1 MQTWHVRKMKLSG
14 EGWIPPMAVHD
25 YAYPQPWAVSPTL
38 EPALNQLG
46 LLPNADQL
54 RDEGYTIV
62 HDAYDPA
69 LCAAIRADVLAAA
82 RAEKGHYFDIKPG
95 EGISAY
101 HLLGKSDHFA
111 QALLNP
117 KLLALA
123 EYLCG
128 GDFLLSQLA
137 ASVRFEGATAMG
149 LHIDS
154 QWIPP
159 TPYNPMFT
167 ACLALDDLSEEAG
180 TTLVIP
186 ESHTLMC
193 NPGPEEDQARAQ
205 AVPMACKVGGFAI
218 WTGYAWHANYP
229 RTLPGERVM
238 LHMTFCRLAYRPV
251 EDYSHLGDDFLA
263 KWPPVM
269 ATMLGR
275 DAWMG
280 LAGRNGGACDMRHYS
295 RMWDAAR
302 R

>member
-1 MQTWHVRKMKLSG
+1 MS
-14 EGWIPPMAVHD
+14 
-25 YAYPQPWAVSPTL
+25 SPTYASP
-38 EPALNQLG
+38 EPWTISDTLAPEIDRLG
-46 LLPNADQL
+46 LRDHAAQL
-54 RDEGYTIV
+54 REEGYAIV

-69 LCAAIRADVLAAA
+69 FCAEVRAALLAATD
-82 RAEKGHYFDIKPG
+82 REKGHYFDIKPG

-101 HLLGKSDHFA
+101 HLLGTEDCFA
-111 QALLNP
+111 EALLNP

-137 ASVRFEGATAMG
+137 GSVRFEGATAMG
-149 LHIDS
+149 LHLDS

-159 TPYNPMFT
+159 TGYNPMFT

-180 TTLVIP
+180 TTLVVP
-186 ESHTLMC
+186 GTHKLMR
-193 NPGPEEDQARAQ
+193 NPGPDEDSARDG
-205 AVPMACKVGGFAI
+205 AVPMACKAGGFAI

-229 RTLPGERVM
+229 RKLPGERVL

-251 EDYSHLGDDFLA
+251 EDYSALGEEFLS

-280 LAGRNGGACDMRHYS
+280 LAGRNDGNCDMKHYA